1 MIIDKLYMSSLT
13 MLFMVNRMHSTT
25 CRLCL
30 SILPAIFAFLL
41 ASVFALAITN
51 SNSIAVLVGVGAAL
65 SSTAV
70 ILRH

>member
-1 MIIDKLYMSSLT
+1 MIDKLYISSLI
-13 MLFMVNRMHSTT
+13 MLFTVNRMHSMT

-30 SILPAIFAFLL
+30 SILPAIFAFFL
-41 ASVFALAITN
+41 AAVFAIAITN
-51 SNSIAVLVGVGAAL
+51 SDSVGTLVGVGAAL